1 MICALHHPIL
11 FRWPGFGLPITLV
24 LLAVSVVLTS
34 VDRPAQHWKVGED
47 NEPPLVRFH
56 DNEQNED
63 GLFRWSYPQATLFL
77 YGYRGSPALVEL
89 RLNAPRQDGMHPAQ
103 VVFSCQ
109 DGQLA
114 TTTVAGYWR
123 RYQILL
129 PTSTTT
135 ETFLSWQ
142 TDPYVALPDVRELG
156 VVLSGVKLLTTVTRP
171 LLSDQL
177 IGWPVLPLLVWWAG
191 IVWGWSGRWR
201 DGLAI
206 LALLPTVGLAWFP
219 VETDYWLPTLP
230 WPAWPL
236 VPIGFLAGWPLITTT
251 VARVSHWV
259 ALQPQWL
266 WFGLISAF
274 AGLIALRFGAPAWL
288 MLPISLGGVWLA
300 WSLLHHCEE
309 STSSWS
315 IGWILTGVTGVALI
329 TRLIALDQMPP
340 ALWRDEARHGLLA
353 LQIWTDPTFRPVY
366 VVKNADLPALF
377 FYLVAPFVGILGTH
391 AWSVRLVS
399 ALAGALTP
407 LALYWF
413 AAPIVGRRAAVLGS
427 ALLAWASWS
436 LSMSRWAFPA
446 TLDHLLVLTAS
457 GLLWRGL
464 DPGQSYR
471 RSWLYIGGAAL
482 LGGLAVYTY
491 HTGRLAPLAL
501 LVVALFRLGRD
512 RRLWQLFWARL
523 VVAALVG
530 AVVLT
535 PLTLYILQDSA
546 GFNRRV
552 GYVSI
557 FQANNLFIHRPLNL
571 LAENV
576 VRYTLMWHVQGDA
589 NGRHHLPLAPMVD
602 PVVGLF
608 LLVGL
613 GLYFRTPHQTHVVVL
628 LWLLYHVPGLLSSDA
643 PHTMRALGTLAPACA
658 LAGWGLSCLVGHV
671 SARRWLMLLVLL
683 TSLVSNLSIYFGFM
697 WRDPR
702 VYSEFDR
709 VETVMAQIV
718 RTAALQRE
726 QNQPKVTV
734 YLPHEWALSDT
745 VRFLTADLP
754 PAQRPHILGNPIA
767 DGDVLVVLPAFADV
781 EDVAAVLQALGPT
794 AVEVLPTP
802 TIPADGEPLVRVFG
816 RGVAALE
823 LMKEP

>member
-1 MICALHHPIL
+1 MIRALHHPIL
-11 FRWPGFGLPITLV
+11 FRWPALWLPITLV
-24 LLAVSVVLTS
+24 LLAVGVLLTGA
-34 VDRPAQHWKVGED
+34 DRPAQYWKVGED

-56 DNEQNED
+56 GNEQNED

-89 RLNAPRQDGMHPAQ
+89 RLAAPRRDGMHPAQ
-103 VVFSCQ
+103 VAFSYQ

-123 RYQILL
+123 RYQLLL

-156 VVLSGVKLLTTVTRP
+156 VALSGVKLLTIVTRP
-171 LLSDQL
+171 PLSGQL
-177 IGWPVLPLLVWWAG
+177 IGWAVLPLLVWWVG

-201 DGLAI
+201 DGAAI
-206 LALLPTVGLAWFP
+206 LALVPAIGLAFVP
-219 VETDYWLPTLP
+219 VVAEYWLPTLP

-236 VPIGFLAGWPLITTT
+236 VPIGLLVGWPLIAAGF
-251 VARVSHWV
+251 ARVSHWV
-259 ALQPQWL
+259 ALQPQWPWL
-266 WFGLISAF
+266 GLTSAF
-274 AGLIALRFGAPAWL
+274 AGLLALRFGAPVWL
-288 MLPISLGGVWLA
+288 MLPISIAGVWLA
-300 WSLLHHCEE
+300 WSLLHHREE
-309 STSSWS
+309 SASWP
-315 IGWILTGVTGVALI
+315 IGWMLAGITGVALI

-366 VVKNADLPALF
+366 VVKDADLPALF
-377 FYLVAPFVGILGTH
+377 FYLVAPFVGILGPH

-413 AAPIVGRRAAVLGS
+413 SAPIVGRRAAVLGA

-446 TLDHLLVLTAS
+446 TLDHVLVLTAG

-464 DPGQSYR
+464 DPEQPHR

-512 RRLWQLFWARL
+512 WNRWRLFWSRL
-523 VVAALVG
+523 LVAALIG
-530 AVVLT
+530 AVVLL
-535 PLTLYILQDSA
+535 PLVLYIVNDSA

-552 GYVSI
+552 GFVSI
-557 FQANNLFIHRPLNL
+557 FQADDLTRHRPLDFL
-571 LAENV
+571 VEHL
-576 VRYTLMWHVQGDA
+576 VRYGLMWHVQGDA

-602 PVVGLF
+602 PVVGIF

-613 GLYFRTPHQTHVVVL
+613 GLAWQMRRQAVAGIAA
-628 LWLLYHVPGLLSSDA
+628 LWLLYHLPGLLSFNA
-643 PHTMRALGTLAPACA
+643 PHAMRALGTLAPACM
-658 LAGWGLSCLVGHV
+658 LAGWGLSRLGSGRAWQRWFISAMLVISV
-671 SARRWLMLLVLL
+671 VF
-683 TSLVSNLSIYFGFM
+683 NLWVYFGQM
-697 WRDPR
+697 RTHPR
-702 VYSEFDR
+702 VYGEFDR
-709 VETVMAQIV
+709 VETVMAQIAHL
-718 RTAALQRE
+718 AAKRNE
-726 QNQPKVTV
+726 PAVTV
-734 YLPHEWALSDT
+734 YLPREWALSDS
-745 VRFLTADLP
+745 VRFLTSDLP
-754 PAQRPHILGNPIA
+754 PDRRPQIWRGTSAA
-767 DGDVLVVLPAFADV
+767 DNVLVVLPAFANA
-781 EDVAAVLQALGPT
+781 EEVAAVLQSLGPT